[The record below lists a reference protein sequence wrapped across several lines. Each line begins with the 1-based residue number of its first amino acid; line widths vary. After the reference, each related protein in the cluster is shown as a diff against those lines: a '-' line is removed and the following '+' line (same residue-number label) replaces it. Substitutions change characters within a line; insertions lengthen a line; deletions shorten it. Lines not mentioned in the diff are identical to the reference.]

1 MLKVMSKLLKKQ
13 KSGRVAKNRMQ
24 VLLAIDRQKTSL
36 ISEETINSIKEEI
49 MSVISKYLKMD
60 LQSFDVK
67 IERSTDETGRVLS
80 TVVANIPIDI

>member
-1 MLKVMSKLLKKQ
+1 MRNLLSGLLKRQ
-13 KSGRVAKNRMQ
+13 KSGSIAKSRMQ

-36 ISEETINSIKEEI
+36 ITEETINNIKEEI

-67 IERSTDETGRVLS
+67 IERSTDDSGRVLS

>member
-1 MLKVMSKLLKKQ
+1 MLKVISKLLRKQ
-13 KSGRVAKNRMQ
+13 KSGNLAKSRMQ

-49 MSVISKYLKMD
+49 MSVISKYLKID

-67 IERSTDETGRVLS
+67 IERTADDTGRVLS

>member
-1 MLKVMSKLLKKQ
+1 MLKGISKLLKRQ
-13 KSGRVAKNRMQ
+13 KSGDMAKSRMQ

-36 ISEETINSIKEEI
+36 ISEEMINSIKEEI
-49 MSVISKYLKMD
+49 MAVISKYLKID

-67 IERSTDETGRVLS
+67 IERTADQTGRVLS